1 MKRLL
6 TLLLAVGLAT
16 AAGVAPIWAG
26 GPPNPTMSDATGDTA
41 GGTNALF
48 NLTTGVN
55 HTAFGDGALQKD
67 TTGQSNTALGTSA
80 LLNDTSGQGNT
91 AVGSGAL
98 VA

>member
-55 HTAFGDGALQKD
+55 NTACGASALVFNKTGAQNTASGYVALYSN
-67 TTGQSNTALGTSA
+67 TTGSNNTATGDSA
-80 LLNDTSGQGNT
+80 LY
-91 AVGSGAL
+91 
-98 VA
+98 